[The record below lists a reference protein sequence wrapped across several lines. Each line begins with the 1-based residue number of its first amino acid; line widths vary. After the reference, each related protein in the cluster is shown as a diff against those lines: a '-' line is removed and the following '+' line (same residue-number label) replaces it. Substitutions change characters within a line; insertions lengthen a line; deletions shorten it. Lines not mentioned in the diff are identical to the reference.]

1 MERDGETAGQSRAS
15 TPRAERARR
24 QVRPTSAA
32 LAGLLA
38 LALGLAACGG
48 EDGDGGQAEQRSDTD
63 YARAIEAAQTV
74 SAADFP
80 SARGRTLQQIAARVR
95 QVQGGLATSV
105 FTPGVNR
112 LAFGVIGNDN
122 KFVYGKSAVYLAP
135 TPQALAQGPF
145 PAPADPLVVDP
156 PFRSKGAALE
166 SDAIAAIY
174 EARVRL
180 PKPGRYAVLLATK
193 TRSGLVGAPAQ
204 IQVRRSSGI
213 PQVGER
219 PPDIETDTVAS
230 AGGDIESIETRVPP
244 DEMHEVSFKD
254 VVGKQPVA
262 LLFATP
268 ALCQT
273 RVCGPVTDIAAQ
285 MQKEYGDEMAFIH
298 QEVYEDNTV
307 AKGLRE
313 QLRAFGLRTEPWL
326 FTFDR
331 DGRVAARL
339 EGSFG
344 NGAFE
349 RSIKA
354 ALDQ

>member
-1 MERDGETAGQSRAS
+1 VSKTATRSPTETPGVESDVGGRQHRLISL
-15 TPRAERARR
+15 AR
-24 QVRPTSAA
+24 V
-32 LAGLLA
+32 GLLA
-38 LALGLAACGG
+38 LAVGLAACGG
-48 EDGDGGQAEQRSDTD
+48 DDDEGGSGTRRPDTEF
-63 YARAIEAAQTV
+63 ARAIEAAQSV
-74 SAADFP
+74 SRADFP
-80 SARGRTLQQIAARVR
+80 SARGQTLQQIADHVQ
-95 QVQGGLATSV
+95 QVQGGLATSE
-105 FTPGVNR
+105 FTPGMNR
-112 LAFGVIGNDN
+112 LAFGVIGDNN

-135 TPQALAQGPF
+135 TPDDAAKGPF

-174 EARVRL
+174 EAQLTL
-180 PKPGRYAVLLATK
+180 PKPGRYAVLLVTK

-204 IQVRRSSGI
+204 IRVRRSTAI
-213 PQVGER
+213 PEVGEH
-219 PPDIETDTVAS
+219 PPKIETDTVAS

-244 DEMHEVSFKD
+244 DEMHDVDFQD
-254 VVGKQPVA
+254 VVGEQPVA

-285 MQKEYGDEMAFIH
+285 MEKRYGDEMVFIH

-307 AKGLRE
+307 ENGLRK
-313 QLRAFGLRTEPWL
+313 QLRAFRLRSEPWL

-354 ALDQ
+354 ALEQ